1 MNPIKF
7 GLGEIGEIEV
17 LVRNVELAVKFYSA
31 KLGLHLLYSGDKSAV
46 YDCNGVRLMLS
57 KSDTGISGS
66 VIYFKVEDINCAYE
80 FLYDR
85 GVKFIGSPKIV
96 TNLPDYT
103 LSLAFFYDLDNNLLA
118 LMSEQTVSASWA
130 ITSLDLMP

>member
-7 GLGEIGEIEV
+7 SLGEIGQVEV

-31 KLGLHLLYSGDKSAV
+31 KLGLHLLYSGDESAV

-57 KSDTGISGS
+57 KSISGMSGS
-66 VIYFKVEDINCAYE
+66 VIYFEVEDINCAYE
-80 FLYDR
+80 FLCDR

-96 TNLPDYT
+96 ANLPDYI

-118 LMSEQTVSASWA
+118 LMSEQTVNAA
-130 ITSLDLMP
+130 RAVTSLDLLP